1 MWSLRELPE
10 PLRPVGTLLA
20 LDAIWTRVTDP
31 ADRRPRL
38 VVVDEAWLLLQQP
51 AGAQFLLRAAKSG
64 RKHWAGL
71 TVATQDTADVL
82 GTDLGRAV
90 VTNAAT
96 QILLRQAPQAIDAVV
111 DTFGLSDGERAF
123 LLSADRGHA
132 LLCRR
137 RAPRR
142 LPGRRRR
149 RRTPA
154 DHHRPRRTR
163 RTRRE
168 GRRPSCAPPQTR
180 PAAARNRPRHDGGC
194 GASMTPPLPIRL
206 LNAVSEAVS
215 AVADFLA
222 DIGAWLLDMAMA
234 APITTVAA
242 VAAAAAVWVGG
253 RCALRRARH
262 RRWLV
267 GARLVTVLAPP
278 RVDPDGAA
286 ALWGHLAGLARPGWR
301 RLLFGQPHLSFEYL
315 ITPEGSTIRMWV
327 PGPVPPGLV
336 EHAVAAAWPGA
347 TTRTNPAEPG
357 ASATRDGAAVR
368 DVAEVGDVAAVRGSS
383 TEAGRGGPTVTAGGV
398 LRLARPGGLPIAE
411 DTPGDPVAALLA
423 APGDL
428 QTPRGPRATDGCGPP
443 GDWVIVQV
451 LARPAAASPV
461 ARSRGSVP
469 GGLLGALGAI
479 AVWGVR
485 EVLTLITPGPLSA
498 SDPAGRGPR
507 TTTAANGEDA
517 RTRLAR
523 SSGDRAAIA
532 KARGPAFETLIR
544 YAATA
549 VVPDP
554 PPGTSPDPAGGRDC
568 GHGELQVAQRRTTQR
583 RTDPATDGPATDRP
597 AADGPAADGAAAGPR
612 PRPRGRRGVRLLL
625 GAQLLPAPTPA
636 PPRPR
641 DREPSAGAG
650 RPALRGRARRD
661 RRPPGRRAHP
671 RAGPCRGPVRRAT
684 PRRPLPRARR
694 ETPRRHHHQHRNHDS
709 HHVRRV
715 VGQRPAR
722 RGRGPRGAPGARS
735 RCAGR
740 GRATPCASHW
750 CHGIR

>member
-1 MWSLRELPE
+1 
-10 PLRPVGTLLA
+10 
-20 LDAIWTRVTDP
+20 
-31 ADRRPRL
+31 
-38 VVVDEAWLLLQQP
+38 
-51 AGAQFLLRAAKSG
+51 
-64 RKHWAGL
+64 
-71 TVATQDTADVL
+71 
-82 GTDLGRAV
+82 
-90 VTNAAT
+90 
-96 QILLRQAPQAIDAVV
+96 
-111 DTFGLSDGERAF
+111 
-123 LLSADRGHA
+123 
-132 LLCRR
+132 
-137 RAPRR
+137 
-142 LPGRRRR
+142 
-149 RRTPA
+149 
-154 DHHRPRRTR
+154 
-163 RTRRE
+163 
-168 GRRPSCAPPQTR
+168 
-180 PAAARNRPRHDGGC
+180 
-194 GASMTPPLPIRL
+194 MTPPLPIRL

-301 RLLFGQPHLSFEYL
+301 RLLFGQPHLCFEYL

-357 ASATRDGAAVR
+357 RLCNPRRCSGP
-368 DVAEVGDVAAVRGSS
+368 GCCRGWGCRSGS
-383 TEAGRGGPTVTAGGV
+383 RQQHGSRPGGPTVTAGGV

-428 QTPRGPRATDGCGPP
+428 QTPRGPTDATDGGRGPP
-443 GDWVIVQV
+443 GDRVIVQV

-469 GGLLGALGAI
+469 GGLLGAVGAI

-507 TTTAANGEDA
+507 TTTARTGRIA

-523 SSGDRAAIA
+523 SSGDRAAVA

-568 GHGELQVAQRRTTQR
+568 GHGELQVAQRRTAQR
-583 RTDPATDGPATDRP
+583 QTAQQRQTSGGRRGG
-597 AADGPAADGAAAGPR
+597 GPAA
-612 PRPRGRRGVRLLL
+612 
-625 GAQLLPAPTPA
+625 APTRSPRCSPPTPGTTSTGADACSA
-636 PPRPR
+636 PTTRSRTVGWRGATCSRSASSPRSP
-641 DREPSAGAG
+641 PS
-650 RPALRGRARRD
+650 PPPST
-661 RRPPGRRAHP
+661 PPGWSVPGPGPSRHP
-671 RAGPCRGPVRRAT
+671 RASP
-684 PRRPLPRARR
+684 
-694 ETPRRHHHQHRNHDS
+694 
-709 HHVRRV
+709 
-715 VGQRPAR
+715 
-722 RGRGPRGAPGARS
+722 APGP
-735 RCAGR
+735 
-740 GRATPCASHW
+740 T
-750 CHGIR
+750 